1 VPELIFSPVGLLVG
15 ALMGVQGDGIFAPR
29 HQRYS
34 SLAKTSL
41 VLYASVGWAEV
52 AATRA
57 GRMKRLKCMVA
68 VGLVLVGECLE
79 YK

>member
-1 VPELIFSPVGLLVG
+1 
-15 ALMGVQGDGIFAPR
+15 
-29 HQRYS
+29 
-34 SLAKTSL
+34 L

-68 VGLVLVGECLE
+68 VGLVLVGECLK